1 MEKVSAEK
9 ILPASSLVSE
19 DVKIVSLK
27 DRVFIKYKDKKKNLS
42 IEVMGSTP
50 PIVKLSCQDVDSNM
64 LFNNKE
70 HCESLAC
77 NLTELSNDKQK
88 LSGSQPG
95 KLIGMDVF
103 SSLKFKQFFKR
114 GDIGN
119 PADPLHSIKEMNVSR
134 LEKSFNFCKTTT
146 TDAGIKSLET
156 FQREVTS
163 GQSPRLNNN
172 HFKPAAEHSHEIKE
186 NNKSHNDFKPAAEHS
201 HEIKENNKSHN
212 DFKPAAEH
220 SHEIKKNNK
229 SHNDFNPS
237 AEHSHEINKNNKS
250 NNDFKPAAEPSHE
263 IKKNNKIDN
272 DFIPISERSYDM
284 KKDNKSNNN
293 VIPNIIFPH
302 SMNERALV
310 AKVIEK
316 KQATSPTP
324 LLPEAKMMI
333 DSTVKSSE
341 PITYSFQR
349 IPGEHSVKILPLTQV
364 QLSLKPSSILVQ
376 NLLQQKKGSYD
387 TSAEWLLSIDS
398 ILEDENESD
407 YQQ

>member
-42 IEVMGSTP
+42 IEGMGSTP

-70 HCESLAC
+70 HCESLSC

-88 LSGSQPG
+88 LSGSQPE
-95 KLIGMDVF
+95 KLIGMDFF

-119 PADPLHSIKEMNVSR
+119 PASPLHSIKETNVLR
-134 LEKSFNFCKTTT
+134 LEKLFNYCKTTT
-146 TDAGIKSLET
+146 TGAGIKSLET
-156 FQREVTS
+156 FQHEVIS
-163 GQSPRLNNN
+163 EHSPRLNNN
-172 HFKPAAEHSHEIKE
+172 HFKPAAEHSHEIK
-186 NNKSHNDFKPAAEHS
+186 
-201 HEIKENNKSHN
+201 
-212 DFKPAAEH
+212 
-220 SHEIKKNNK
+220 
-229 SHNDFNPS
+229 
-237 AEHSHEINKNNKS
+237 
-250 NNDFKPAAEPSHE
+250 
-263 IKKNNKIDN
+263 KNNKIDN
-272 DFIPISERSYDM
+272 DFIPIPVRSYEV

-310 AKVIEK
+310 AKVLEK
-316 KQATSPTP
+316 KQTTSSTP